1 VNAPLLPNEKER
13 LAALSRYG
21 ILDTPDEA
29 AFDSLTALASRLF
42 NVPTAIVSLV
52 DENRQW
58 FKSRHGT
65 SLRETSREISFCAHA
80 LLGDGVMVVPDA
92 AIDPRFERNPL
103 VTGTLGIRFYAGAPI
118 KVAGAHNLGTLCLM
132 DTVPRDF
139 SAEKQQVL
147 ADLAALAADEME
159 LRIATRENRRLTTS
173 ISHLGSGV
181 VVTDPCMPDN
191 PVIFVNPGFSA
202 ITGYQ
207 PEEVLGRNC
216 RFLQGPDSDAVVV
229 KDIHNALANQRP
241 VDRTLLNYRKNGSS
255 FWNELT
261 IRPVFDQDGSLMN
274 FVGLITDVSERRKI
288 EALRDGLMH
297 MIVHDLRTPVGV
309 ILAFLD
315 IIKDQAATKLDLD
328 DIHFVHFIEIVRRNA
343 ETLNDMITTLLDV
356 NRLEAGEMPLHLENC
371 NLCELVESATAA
383 TRALVGERRLSL
395 DLPSTPVTVPCDPAI
410 ILRVINNL
418 VSNALKFTPQGGKV
432 RVAVDREQTLARV
445 SVGDDGPGIPKEF
458 YGRIFEKFG
467 QLEGDR
473 QIHSTGLGLT
483 FCKLAVETHR
493 GTISVESEPNKGS
506 IFSFTLPLDRRT
518 PDALL
523 ATMLE

>member
-1 VNAPLLPNEKER
+1 
-13 LAALSRYG
+13 
-21 ILDTPDEA
+21 
-29 AFDSLTALASRLF
+29 
-42 NVPTAIVSLV
+42 
-52 DENRQW
+52 
-58 FKSRHGT
+58 
-65 SLRETSREISFCAHA
+65 
-80 LLGDGVMVVPDA
+80 
-92 AIDPRFERNPL
+92 
-103 VTGTLGIRFYAGAPI
+103 
-118 KVAGAHNLGTLCLM
+118 
-132 DTVPRDF
+132 
-139 SAEKQQVL
+139 
-147 ADLAALAADEME
+147 
-159 LRIATRENRRLTTS
+159 
-173 ISHLGSGV
+173 
-181 VVTDPCMPDN
+181 
-191 PVIFVNPGFSA
+191 
-202 ITGYQ
+202 
-207 PEEVLGRNC
+207 
-216 RFLQGPDSDAVVV
+216 
-229 KDIHNALANQRP
+229 
-241 VDRTLLNYRKNGSS
+241 
-255 FWNELT
+255 
-261 IRPVFDQDGSLMN
+261 
-274 FVGLITDVSERRKI
+274 
-288 EALRDGLMH
+288 

>member
-1 VNAPLLPNEKER
+1 MNRLIVNAPLLPNEKER
-13 LAALSRYG
+13 LAALLHYG

-42 NVPTAIVSLV
+42 NVPMAIVSLV

-58 FKSRHGT
+58 FKSCYGT

-80 LLGDGVMVVPDA
+80 LVADGVMVVPDA
-92 AIDPRFERNPL
+92 ALDPRFEENPL
-103 VTGTLGIRFYAGAPI
+103 VTGPHGFRFYAGAPI
-118 KVAGAHNLGTLCLM
+118 KVAGAHKLGTLCLM
-132 DTVPRDF
+132 DTIPRDF

-181 VVTDPCMPDN
+181 VVTDPRMPDN
-191 PVIFVNPGFSA
+191 PIIFANPGFSA

-216 RFLQGPDSDAVVV
+216 RFLQGPDSEAAVI
-229 KDIHNALANQRP
+229 KDIHNAIANQRP
-241 VDRTLLNYRKNGSS
+241 VDRTLLNYRKDGSP

-274 FVGLITDVSERRKI
+274 FVGLITDVSERRKL

-309 ILAFLD
+309 ILSFLD
-315 IIKDQAATKLDLD
+315 IIKDQAATKLDLH
-328 DIHFVHFIEIVRRNA
+328 DIHLIEIVRRNA
-343 ETLNDMITTLLDV
+343 ETLSDMVTTLLDV

-395 DLPSTPVTVPCDPAI
+395 ELPSTPVIAPCDPAI

-432 RVAVDREQTLARV
+432 RVAVDCEQTLARV

-458 YGRIFEKFG
+458 HGRIFE
-467 QLEGDR
+467 
-473 QIHSTGLGLT
+473 
-483 FCKLAVETHR
+483 
-493 GTISVESEPNKGS
+493 
-506 IFSFTLPLDRRT
+506 
-518 PDALL
+518 
-523 ATMLE
+523 